1 MKKKIKPS
9 KIVFFPKGDYNVPST
24 RYRCVFYAREL
35 KKHGFSTSIMS
46 PRSILK
52 KNICIAR
59 YREAI
64 KTMKE
69 LNQNRKDT
77 IIYAQRTVYQS
88 DFIRF
93 LWIYKKL
100 FNINI
105 VFDFDDSIFLRR
117 KKRTNRMLKISDVV
131 IVGSH
136 FLAEYAK
143 KYNDN
148 VYIVPTA
155 IDTNKFKPVHKEKNP
170 EFKIGWVGDGK
181 TYQDDLIILKEPLI
195 SIAKDHNIIFEI
207 IGTKDCPKLKE
218 AYGKCQHLNVEMIDW
233 IEPDKIPYKLTT
245 FDVGVYPL
253 LDNEWSSGKCGL
265 KALEYMS
272 TGVTALCSKIGENNY
287 FIKDGKDGLLART
300 PEEWETKLRAL
311 IENARL
317 REQIAANGR
326 KTVEEKYSIYIAGEK
341 LAKILKNK
349 FWNKNNTEK

>member
-1 MKKKIKPS
+1 MKKKNTPRR
-9 KIVFFPKGDYNVPST
+9 IVFFPKGNYNVPST
-24 RYRCVFYAREL
+24 RYRCVFYAEEL

-46 PRSILK
+46 PRLILK
-52 KNICIAR
+52 KNICIER
-59 YREAI
+59 YREA
-64 KTMKE
+64 MKAIRE
-69 LNQNRKDT
+69 LNQSRKNT

-93 LWIYKKL
+93 LWVYKKL
-100 FNINI
+100 FNINL

-155 IDTNKFKPVHKEKNP
+155 IDTDKFKPAHLEKRV

-181 TYQDDLIILKEPLI
+181 TYQDDLIMLKKPLI
-195 SIAKDHNIIFEI
+195 SLARTRNILFKI
-207 IGTKDCPKLKE
+207 IGTKNCHKLKE
-218 AYGKCQHLNVEMIDW
+218 AYRECGHLKIEMTDW
-233 IEPDKIPYKLTT
+233 MEPDKIASELTT

-253 LDNEWSSGKCGL
+253 LDNEWNKGKCGL

-272 TGVTALCSKIGENNY
+272 AGIVALCSKVGENNY
-287 FIKDGKDGLLART
+287 FIKDGKDGLLAKSSD
-300 PEEWETKLRAL
+300 EWETKLRTL
-311 IENARL
+311 IENTKL
-317 REQIAANGR
+317 RKQIAANGR
-326 KTVEEKYSIYIAGEK
+326 KTVEGKYSIHVAGEK
-341 LAKILKNK
+341 LAEILRNK

>member
-1 MKKKIKPS
+1 MKKKNTPS
-9 KIVFFPKGDYNVPST
+9 RIVFFPKGDYNIPST

-64 KTMKE
+64 KTIRE

-100 FNINI
+100 FNINL
-105 VFDFDDSIFLRR
+105 VFDFDDAIFLRR
-117 KKRTNRMLKISDVV
+117 KKRTNQMLRMSDVV

-136 FLAEYAK
+136 FLAEYAQK
-143 KYNDN
+143 HNDN

-155 IDTNKFKPVHKEKNP
+155 IDTDKFKPAHPEKRS

-181 TYQDDLIILKEPLI
+181 TYQDDLIMLREPLM
-195 SIAKDHNIIFEI
+195 SIAKTNNITFEI
-207 IGTKDCPKLKE
+207 IGTKDCDKLKR
-218 AYGKCQHLNVEMIDW
+218 AYRECEYLKVEMIDW
-233 IEPDKIPYKLTT
+233 MKPDEIASELTT

-253 LDNEWSSGKCGL
+253 LDNEWNRGKCGL

-272 TGVTALCSKIGENNY
+272 AGIAPVCSDIGENKY
-287 FIKDGKDGLLART
+287 FIEEGKDGLLART
-300 PEEWETKLRAL
+300 PDEWETKLRVL
-311 IENARL
+311 IENTQLKR
-317 REQIAANGR
+317 QIALNGR
-326 KTVEEKYSIYIAGEK
+326 KTVEEKYSIHVAGKK
-341 LAKILKNK
+341 LAKILKNE
-349 FWNKNNTEK
+349 F

>member
-9 KIVFFPKGDYNVPST
+9 KIVFFPKGNYNVPST
-24 RYRCVFYAREL
+24 RYRCFFYAEEL
-35 KKHGFSTSIMS
+35 KKHGFSTSIMPS
-46 PRSILK
+46 RLILK
-52 KNICIAR
+52 KNICIGR
-59 YREAI
+59 YREAM
-64 KTMKE
+64 KTMRE
-69 LNQNRKDT
+69 LNQNRKNT

-100 FNINI
+100 FNINV

-117 KKRTNRMLKISDVV
+117 KKRTDRMLKISDVV

-143 KYNDN
+143 KHNDN

-155 IDTNKFKPVHKEKNP
+155 IDTDKFKPAHKEKKV

-181 TYQDDLIILKEPLI
+181 TYQDDLIMLKKPLT
-195 SIAKDHNIIFEI
+195 SLARSHNIIFKI
-207 IGTKDCPKLKE
+207 IGTKDCHKLKE
-218 AYGKCQHLNVEMIDW
+218 AYGKCGHLKVEMIDW
-233 IEPDKIPYKLTT
+233 MEPDEIPMELTT

-272 TGVTALCSKIGENNY
+272 TGITALCSKVGENNY

-300 PEEWETKLRAL
+300 SDEWETKLRIL
-311 IENARL
+311 IENTKFRK
-317 REQIAANGR
+317 QIAANGR
-326 KTVEEKYSIYIAGEK
+326 KTVEEKYSIYVAGEK
-341 LAKILKNK
+341 LAEILKNK
-349 FWNKNNTEK
+349 F